1 MKIFRPSYDTLTA
14 YMAVCAIVAAL
25 VIRDISPS
33 DDALLVWPSVGLL
46 VAAVALFPF
55 LFYLQRKMKRR
66 AENKVRMS
74 DLILPTDIQIL
85 AKSNSRLLD
94 DAIALRCAQMEQGRS
109 SGD

>member
-14 YMAVCAIVAAL
+14 YMAACAIVAAL
-25 VIRDISPS
+25 VIGDISPS
-33 DDALLVWPSVGLL
+33 DALLVWPSVDLL
-46 VAAVALFPF
+46 VAAVALVPF

-66 AENKVRMS
+66 AENKVRHS
-74 DLILPTDIQIL
+74 DLVLPTDIQIL